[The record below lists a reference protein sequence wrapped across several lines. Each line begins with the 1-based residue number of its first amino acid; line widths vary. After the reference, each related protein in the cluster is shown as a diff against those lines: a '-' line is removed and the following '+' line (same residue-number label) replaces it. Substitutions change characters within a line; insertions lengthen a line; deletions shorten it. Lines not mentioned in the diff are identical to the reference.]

1 MIVESNIINFEAVA
15 LTLITTC
22 RILFYK
28 NRVLVKIIIRKT
40 VLTMFQSLYQ
50 YLKMQLLPNWQIL
63 QIWRAL
69 KNYRI
74 INHLNKIQSINIQ
87 KVYKKWIVWV
97 WSRMKEKKVKI
108 IQVKVHQIKKLRKII
123 IPKKVILS
131 TMSNNNILI
140 KIKITTI
147 KLVTTKRKWLMLIQ

>member
-1 MIVESNIINFEAVA
+1 
-15 LTLITTC
+15 
-22 RILFYK
+22 
-28 NRVLVKIIIRKT
+28 
-40 VLTMFQSLYQ
+40 
-50 YLKMQLLPNWQIL
+50 
-63 QIWRAL
+63 
-69 KNYRI
+69 
-74 INHLNKIQSINIQ
+74 
-87 KVYKKWIVWV
+87 
-97 WSRMKEKKVKI
+97 MKEKKVKI